1 MDSRW
6 YIKYSTT
13 SSTHEDLILSETF
26 SVHNIVTVLQS
37 VRSSKRSSPVKSGN
51 MNKNQKQIRPERLM
65 GQRGILGRWSGYANF
80 TKVIFRGYY

>member
-26 SVHNIVTVLQS
+26 SVHNIVTVLQL
-37 VRSSKRSSPVKSGN
+37 VRSYKQSSPVKSGN

-65 GQRGILGRWSGYANF
+65 GQRGNLRPLVGICEF
-80 TKVIFRGYY
+80 H